1 MEVASTNGTS
11 RYLQNNILIINDSWS
26 SRLHF
31 SPTELSAHV
40 HFQIYVLLFNDIF
53 TKLDL
58 ILSLPSQGF
67 HCQAGVSVASIS
79 IVTDVCRGGGL
90 RAGHFCGK
98 DW

>member
-26 SRLHF
+26 SRLH
-31 SPTELSAHV
+31 
-40 HFQIYVLLFNDIF
+40 
-53 TKLDL
+53 KLDL

-79 IVTDVCRGGGL
+79 IVTDVCSEGGL